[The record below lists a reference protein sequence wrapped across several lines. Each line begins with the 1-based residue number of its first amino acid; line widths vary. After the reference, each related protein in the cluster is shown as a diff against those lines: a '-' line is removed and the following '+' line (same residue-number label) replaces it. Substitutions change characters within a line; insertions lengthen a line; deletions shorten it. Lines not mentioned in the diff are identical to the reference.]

1 MTHPR
6 QDGSELERLSLP
18 IDIRRQ
24 PDETTCG
31 PTCLEAVYRYYGDHV
46 PIERIIAET
55 GRLSD
60 GGTLAAYLACHALS
74 KGYRASIYTYDVQ
87 LFDPSWFAEAPTT
100 IGARLRR
107 QMELKESTRLRVV
120 TEAYLDFLER
130 GGVLKLE
137 DLTPALLRRHLER
150 STPIIV
156 GLSATYLY
164 RTPRETRTAYDDVH
178 GVATGHFVVLCG
190 YDAERDEVRLADPS
204 LDQPFSDHHYSVPV
218 HRLIGA
224 VHLGVVTEDANL
236 LILEPGPSRPT

>member
-6 QDGSELERLSLP
+6 QDGSELGRLSLP

-31 PTCLEAVYRYYGDHV
+31 PTCLEALYRYYGDCF
-46 PIERIIAET
+46 PIERLIAET
-55 GRLSD
+55 ARLTD

-74 KGYRASIYTYDVQ
+74 NGYRATLYTYDVHV
-87 LFDPSWFAEAPTT
+87 FDPSWFVEPPTT
-100 IGARLRR
+100 IGERLRR
-107 QMELKESTRLRVV
+107 QMELKESPRLRVA

-137 DLTPALLRRHLER
+137 DLTPALLRWHLER
-150 STPIIV
+150 STPILA

-164 RTPRETRTAYDDVH
+164 RTPRETRYAYDDVR

-190 YDAERDEVRLADPS
+190 YDPEQDEVQVADPS
-204 LDQPFSDHHYSVPV
+204 LDHSFSGHHYSVPV

-224 VHLGVVTEDANL
+224 VHLGVVTDDANL
-236 LILEPGPSRPT
+236 LVLEPGSSRPT